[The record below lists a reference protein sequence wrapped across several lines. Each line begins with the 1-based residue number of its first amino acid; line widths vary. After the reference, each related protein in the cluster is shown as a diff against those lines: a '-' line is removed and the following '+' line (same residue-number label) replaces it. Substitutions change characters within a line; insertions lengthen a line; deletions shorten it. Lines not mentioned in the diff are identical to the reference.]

1 MNWRKKKDKFTF
13 EFDKLNNTWKISS
26 NDPEIME
33 ILFIEKYHRTHDE
46 YLNTPK
52 SIIDLMLLKWWS
64 DAKAE
69 RKNKKSL
76 SIKK

>member
-1 MNWRKKKDKFTF
+1 
-13 EFDKLNNTWKISS
+13 
-26 NDPEIME
+26 ME

>member
-1 MNWRKKKDKFTF
+1 MNWWKKKDKFTF